1 MRKTVA
7 LGKRIKM
14 IIRMNKARS
23 IWKLK
28 LSRLPKK
35 MPSQMIVRQ
44 HLSNK
49 RLFLVIKIMKM
60 RQKTCSQI
68 TTRILKKQLI
78 ALKKILQ

>member
-28 LSRLPKK
+28 LSKPRKK

-60 RQKTCSQI
+60 RQKTCSQM
-68 TTRILKKQLI
+68 TTRNLKKQLI
-78 ALKKILQ
+78 ALKKMLQ